1 METRTRVRLASA
13 AGGPA
18 DEVEVRGL
26 DGGDILMLQEASAV
40 PSAALARRLAEA
52 VAPATGTAERPWR
65 DVERILLATLAATF
79 GPEPELIADC
89 SACGGRFAVAPD
101 IAAML
106 ATDPDGT
113 EEEVALPPPFEDWR
127 LRFRGPS
134 AAEMERAG
142 RSPAGAPAERRLRDS
157 MVVALTAP
165 QGAVPLTGAGPEV
178 AAAVDRAL
186 ADANAAGLL
195 IVGAA
200 CPLCGEAVA
209 CRIDPLALIRAEAAR
224 NGDVLLEVA
233 RLAVAL
239 GWPAPELLALP
250 HVRRRRLLAIVGAEA

>member
-1 METRTRVRLASA
+1 VETRPRVRLASS

-18 DEVEVRGL
+18 AEVEVRGL
-26 DGGDILMLQEASAV
+26 HGGDILMLQEASAV
-40 PSAALARRLAEA
+40 PPAALACRLAEA
-52 VAPATGTAERPWR
+52 VAPSADAAQRPWG

-79 GPEPELIADC
+79 GPEPELVADC
-89 SACGGRFAVAPD
+89 SACGGRFSVAPD

-113 EEEVALPPPFEDWR
+113 EEEVALPPPFARWR
-127 LRFRGPS
+127 LRFRGPA

-142 RSPAGAPAERRLRDS
+142 RSSAGAAAERRLRDS
-157 MVVALTAP
+157 MVVALTA
-165 QGAVPLTGAGPEV
+165 QDGAVSLAGAGPEV
-178 AAAVDRAL
+178 AAAVDQAL

-200 CPLCGEAVA
+200 CPLCDEAVA
-209 CRIDPLALIRAEAAR
+209 CRIDPLALIRSEAAR
-224 NGDVLLEVA
+224 SGDLLAEVA

-239 GWPAPELLALP
+239 GLPAPELLALP
-250 HVRRRRLLAIVGAEA
+250 HTRRRRLLAIVGGEA